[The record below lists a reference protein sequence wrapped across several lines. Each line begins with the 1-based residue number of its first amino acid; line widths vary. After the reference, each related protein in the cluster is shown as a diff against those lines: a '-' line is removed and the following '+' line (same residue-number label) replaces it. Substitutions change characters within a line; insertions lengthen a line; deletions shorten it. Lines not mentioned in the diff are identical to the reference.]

1 MNPEYVIP
9 VLTVLL
15 SVSASAFGS
24 WLVFRAQT
32 RRIGSQN
39 VLDESTALE
48 IQMRVNKENALLIK
62 DMQRK
67 YEDLYNS
74 LKGQHRL
81 EITGADFDMGTLL
94 SNGMVETTGATLKI
108 VKLQEAQS

>member
-1 MNPEYVIP
+1 MNPEYAVPIF
-9 VLTVLL
+9 TVLL
-15 SVSASAFGS
+15 SVAGSAFGS
-24 WLVFRAQT
+24 WLVFRAQS

-39 VLDESTALE
+39 ILDESNALE
-48 IQMRVNKENALLIK
+48 IQMRINRENALLIR
-62 DMQRK
+62 DMQEK
-67 YEDLYNS
+67 YARLYDG

-108 VKLQEAQS
+108 VKLQDAQS